1 MTGHGNR
8 HKVAVSD
15 FEPSHCIP
23 QHVRRGAEDGSPL
36 FGPSIEDVI
45 RQARQER
52 AAFIMAGLGRFANWM
67 RMRLRPRSSHSVHSV
82 ELSQSRYGAFSN
94 Q

>member
-1 MTGHGNR
+1 MTGHGNKR
-8 HKVAVSD
+8 IVAESD
-15 FEPSHCIP
+15 FEPSHCMP

-52 AAFIMAGLGRFANWM
+52 AAFIISGLVARFN
-67 RMRLRPRSSHSVHSV
+67 
-82 ELSQSRYGAFSN
+82 
-94 Q
+94 